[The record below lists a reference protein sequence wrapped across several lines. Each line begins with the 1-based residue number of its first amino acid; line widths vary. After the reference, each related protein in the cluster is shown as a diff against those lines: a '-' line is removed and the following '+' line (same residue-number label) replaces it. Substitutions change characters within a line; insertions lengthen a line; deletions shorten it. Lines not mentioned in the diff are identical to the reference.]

1 MKISLKNVGML
12 DEANFEVG
20 DLTIIC
26 GENNTGKTYAT
37 YSLYGYLDF
46 IKNNV
51 DNILYHNIL
60 EEYNQKMEIENLSI
74 TISITNFEKFLIDI
88 FDKTFQNYIFK
99 IPDVLAGKDI
109 NFLKINFK
117 DDTVD
122 AILGILRRRDMDC
135 IKTYFQ
141 HSLLFVLSYIDSEK
155 VTFTFK
161 NNMRNIFKVD
171 TYLFTIFDY
180 ICKQSYPD
188 AFIISAERTGASMFY
203 KELDVNKNEIV
214 EQISMADTKNIQS
227 IVSELMRMRY
237 SRYPKPVKDNIYFIR
252 FLDEIAKNKSFIAE
266 DKNELNTE
274 ILGLLFKIV
283 GGKYIVSDEGIEFA
297 PGAKQ
302 RITKGKFAIQRASSS
317 VRSLLMLNYYILHRV
332 SKNDIL
338 MIDEP
343 ELNLHP
349 NNQILIGRLIALLVK
364 AGIKVF
370 ITTHSDYIVRE
381 ISNCII
387 LNNLENEQITK
398 FKKNGYS
405 KEYKLDSKK
414 VRAYLA
420 KNTKGKNM
428 LNLVKINERGIFME
442 TFDDPIDTQNEN
454 QELIFTEFL
463 NSSKNDK

>member
-1 MKISLKNVGML
+1 ML
-12 DEANFEVG
+12 
-20 DLTIIC
+20 I
-26 GENNTGKTYAT
+26 
-37 YSLYGYLDF
+37 
-46 IKNNV
+46 
-51 DNILYHNIL
+51 
-60 EEYNQKMEIENLSI
+60 
-74 TISITNFEKFLIDI
+74 
-88 FDKTFQNYIFK
+88 
-99 IPDVLAGKDI
+99 
-109 NFLKINFK
+109 
-117 DDTVD
+117 
-122 AILGILRRRDMDC
+122 
-135 IKTYFQ
+135 
-141 HSLLFVLSYIDSEK
+141 
-155 VTFTFK
+155 
-161 NNMRNIFKVD
+161 
-171 TYLFTIFDY
+171 
-180 ICKQSYPD
+180 
-188 AFIISAERTGASMFY
+188 
-203 KELDVNKNEIV
+203 
-214 EQISMADTKNIQS
+214 
-227 IVSELMRMRY
+227 
-237 SRYPKPVKDNIYFIR
+237 IYFIR

-283 GGKYIVSDEGIEFA
+283 GGKYIASDEGIEFA

-349 NNQILIGRLIALLVK
+349 NNQILIGRLIALLVN

-420 KNTKGKNM
+420 KNTKGKNT
-428 LNLVKINERGIFME
+428 LNPVKINERGIFME

-463 NSSKNDK
+463 NSSKK

>member
-20 DLTIIC
+20 GLTIIC

-46 IKNNV
+46 IRNNRYFWNFYRNLAEKYVNDIEV
-51 DNILYHNIL
+51 DGLDIKIFADKFIEILTDF
-60 EEYNQKMEIENLSI
+60 S
-74 TISITNFEKFLIDI
+74 NF
-88 FDKTFQNYIFK
+88 IFK
-99 IPDVLAGKDI
+99 LYKDALVEILAGKDGDFDKVVFEDDIIRNLI
-109 NFLKINFK
+109 NFLKSENFEYIK
-117 DDTVD
+117 EYFSLSNIFSLSQIDDD
-122 AILGILRRRDMDC
+122 I
-135 IKTYFQ
+135 
-141 HSLLFVLSYIDSEK
+141 LLFTLKRDIGHDIEMGIISAIFNYICILSYPNS
-155 VTFTFK
+155 
-161 NNMRNIFKVD
+161 
-171 TYLFTIFDY
+171 
-180 ICKQSYPD
+180 
-188 AFIISAERTGASMFY
+188 FIISAERTGASMFQ

-214 EQISMADTKNIQS
+214 EQISMADTKDMTHAVI
-227 IVSELMRMRY
+227 ELLQKRY

-252 FLDEIAKNKSFIAE
+252 DLGEVAKKKSFIVE
-266 DKNELNTE
+266 DKNELNAE

-349 NNQILIGRLIALLVK
+349 NNQILIGRLITLLVN

-420 KNTKGKNM
+420 KNTKGKNT
-428 LNLVKINERGIFME
+428 LNPVKINERGIFME

-463 NSSKNDK
+463 NGSKK